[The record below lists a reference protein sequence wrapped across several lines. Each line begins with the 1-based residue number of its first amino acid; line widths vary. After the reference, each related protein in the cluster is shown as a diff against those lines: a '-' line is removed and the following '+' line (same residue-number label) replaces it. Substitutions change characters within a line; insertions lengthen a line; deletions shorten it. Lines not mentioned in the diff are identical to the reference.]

1 MEYNLTLTKDELSEL
16 YRLMRIGM
24 ISIEGNENNTEK
36 IEFERKI
43 FSSVREKIMN
53 IDDFKENFNEHM
65 DKLEE
70 MIFKF
75 QKDGNLDN

>member
-24 ISIEGNENNTEK
+24 ISIEGNEHNTEK
-36 IEFERKI
+36 IGFERNFFLSI
-43 FSSVREKIMN
+43 REKIMN
-53 IDDFKENFNEHM
+53 IDDFKKNFNEHM

-70 MIFKF
+70 MNFKF